1 MNGVSVSHHAGEAAV
16 DERGTFQVAVTVFA
30 TTKGYD
36 RRDAAMALRM
46 AVHAA
51 LAEAGSRVRP
61 GLLRLEVD
69 GDENRAVPD
78 GVHVVA
84 DVYGIVDAALAL
96 ANGYLW
102 CEPTGKAFNAPP
114 AACGEQEL

>member
-1 MNGVSVSHHAGEAAV
+1 MNGISSSQHTDEMAI

-36 RRDAAMALRM
+36 RRDAAMTLRM

-61 GLLRLEVD
+61 GLLRLEFD

-84 DVYGIVDAALAL
+84 EVYGIVDAALAL

-114 AACGEQEL
+114 TAYGEQGL

>member
-1 MNGVSVSHHAGEAAV
+1 MDGVSVFHHAGAAEV

-46 AVHAA
+46 AVHSV
-51 LAEAGSRVRP
+51 LAEAGRRVRP
-61 GLLRLEVD
+61 GLLRIEVD
-69 GDENRAVPD
+69 GQEHRAVPD

-84 DVYGIVDAALAL
+84 DVYGIVDAALAM

-102 CEPTGKAFNAPP
+102 CEPTGKAFNAHP
-114 AACGEQEL
+114 AALGEQEL